1 MNSFPKTILALFV
14 ACACAIGVI
23 CLGANR
29 LIRGQ
34 SQTDMNSQRPNPDAE
49 IDEKA
54 SRARGGDENA
64 VRELADAVF
73 RALPIGEVP
82 DVIARPY
89 KERVI
94 RSEINYRNGRRQ
106 GIAEANIVRLIDEL
120 AARFDAPDYART
132 SPDEVRMLR
141 LTFAEIMPHFIPR
154 QPFQGANAVE
164 ERAVF
169 SVAPQ
174 MSPLEAVYITSHLL
188 WQKQHSAY
196 ALFTQAERAEI
207 ETALQRL
214 QNTGFELTSE
224 ERADV
229 RIALIEQRIYTD
241 RLQLTPEEIA
251 ARVKQ
256 RSREQATPQLGARLI
271 GRSSTPRQEEM
282 RAVFRRAS
290 SMGIRDALDL
300 AHQMLDALDIERQ

>member
-1 MNSFPKTILALFV
+1 MFIV
-14 ACACAIGVI
+14 CACGIG
-23 CLGANR
+23 LLWLSANR
-29 LIRGQ
+29 ITWGQ
-34 SQTDMNSQRPNPDAE
+34 SQSRVRDQRRDPYVDL
-49 IDEKA
+49 DEKA
-54 SRARGGDENA
+54 SRVRSGDENL
-64 VRELADAVF
+64 VRELAEAVF
-73 RALPIGEVP
+73 RNLPIGEVP
-82 DVIARPY
+82 DLLARPY

-94 RSEINYRNGRRQ
+94 RSEVNYRNGRRE

-120 AARFDAPDYART
+120 ATRFDAPDYART
-132 SPDEVRMLR
+132 NPDEVRMLR

-164 ERAVF
+164 ERVVF

-224 ERADV
+224 ERAHV

-256 RSREQATPQLGARLI
+256 RSREQATPQLGARLV
-271 GRSSTPRQEEM
+271 GRPITARQEEM
-282 RAVFRRAS
+282 QAVFRRAS